1 MSAPNPNRRPRTRE
15 DFPPPAKPRLTVTI
29 TLERDGQQYVDQYSL
44 VLTQYPDRKLLAT
57 VIHDSA
63 EVVAYRVASAAGTL
77 PKDSREDQ

>member
-15 DFPPPAKPRLTVTI
+15 DFPLPPKPTLTVTVA
-29 TLERDGQQYVDQYSL
+29 LEHGGQEHVEQYSL
-44 VLTQYPDRKLLAT
+44 HLNEYPTRKLIAS